1 MRVLVVGGGGR
12 EHALAWGL
20 ARSDSVDEVF
30 VGPGN
35 PGTATVATN
44 IALDAV
50 DPAAVLRVARD
61 KAIDLVVIGPEAPLV
76 AGVADALRSEGIATF
91 GPNADGARLE
101 GSKAWMKEVLAAAG
115 VPTAKHATFGA
126 GDEDR
131 ALAHLQTMDGFYVVK
146 TDGLAVGKGVVVTES
161 IDEARDAVRSYL
173 SGHAFGDAGRTL
185 VIEEGLTGPELS
197 LLVLCDGSL
206 DGVALAPA
214 QDFKRIGAGDTGV
227 NTGGMGAYSPVPFV
241 SDELIESVMSGSVAL
256 TLGELK
262 KRGIEYR
269 GVLFAGIMLTPQGPK
284 MLEYNVRFGDP
295 ECEAIVPRFASD
307 LGLHLY
313 EAATSRLTTK
323 VEFTTDAAVTVVV
336 AAEGYPASPRLG
348 DRIDGLAEAN
358 AVEGVTVFHAGTRSK
373 DTGED
378 GAVFTS
384 GGRVLAVTGCG
395 ASINEARS
403 LAYQAID
410 CLEWPGMTFRP
421 DIAASAVAEEVK
433 K

>member
-30 VGPGN
+30 AGPGN

-214 QDFKRIGAGDTGV
+214 QDFKRIGAGDTGA

-323 VEFTTDAAVTVVV
+323 VEFTTDCAVTVVV